1 MLATYTSGTVLVA
14 KAATDSKSK
23 NGKEAVDSEGTWEV
37 DSTRPTEQLLIS
49 EKDFRRNKVS
59 SSVTI

>member
-1 MLATYTSGTVLVA
+1 MLGA

-37 DSTRPTEQLLIS
+37 ESTRPTHRAVVDLREGIQ
-49 EKDFRRNKVS
+49 EKQKVS